1 MPSPGASPR
10 YTLGGSS
17 PRYMMG
23 AASPRQGLG
32 EIFAKI
38 QVFHIESE
46 FVGNNSPRYMIS
58 PFELPVPRR
67 RKHKVKHKKK
77 HKDEK
82 DRKHKEG
89 EVISFDTLDFDDVDL
104 GRFGR

>member
-1 MPSPGASPR
+1 
-10 YTLGGSS
+10 
-17 PRYMMG
+17 
-23 AASPRQGLG
+23 
-32 EIFAKI
+32 
-38 QVFHIESE
+38 
-46 FVGNNSPRYMIS
+46 MIS

-89 EVISFDTLDFDDVDL
+89 EVISFDRLDFDDVDV
-104 GRFGR
+104 GCFGR

>member
-17 PRYMMG
+17 PRYMVG

-32 EIFAKI
+32 ENFAKI
-38 QVFHIESE
+38 QVRHLESK
-46 FVGNNSPRYMIS
+46 FAGNNSPRYMIS
-58 PFELPVPRR
+58 PFELAVPRR

-89 EVISFDTLDFDDVDL
+89 EVMKF
-104 GRFGR
+104 